1 MSITKEDEIKM
12 ETLRLANLYIKKE
25 ISQEQ
30 AALEMANLI
39 VRLAKDRKEEIQLK
53 NYFVT
58 LHQNHPAKYQI
69 LFCKF
74 WKSVLRDL
82 QSQQLSCNVTC

>member
-58 LHQNHPAKYQI
+58 LHQEYITIPAYI
-69 LFCKF
+69 
-74 WKSVLRDL
+74 
-82 QSQQLSCNVTC
+82 